1 MLSPTIG
8 PLLETTIPGVFKL
21 RQFLTYFP
29 CFVSQASVG
38 DVNTE
43 RPGFFDMKG
52 KAKHD
57 AWTARKGMP
66 QEEAMQKYIDLTKS
80 MMEKHGTIN

>member
-1 MLSPTIG
+1 
-8 PLLETTIPGVFKL
+8 
-21 RQFLTYFP
+21 
-29 CFVSQASVG
+29 
-38 DVNTE
+38 
-43 RPGFFDMKG
+43 MKG

>member
-1 MLSPTIG
+1 MFSLF
-8 PLLETTIPGVFKL
+8 LFK
-21 RQFLTYFP
+21 
-29 CFVSQASVG
+29 ASVG

-57 AWTARKGMP
+57 AWTTRKGMP
-66 QEEAMQKYIDLTKS
+66 KEEAMQKYIDLTKT